1 MFYDD
6 DLIIGRVPKKV
17 KERTKENMEV
27 YNMTHF
33 KKPLGNLQ
41 RPEQNYG
48 KHGTMMILENLFLVY
63 IILNIWI
70 FRNIH

>member
-27 YNMTHF
+27 YNMTYF
-33 KKPLGNLQ
+33 KKPLGNL
-41 RPEQNYG
+41 
-48 KHGTMMILENLFLVY
+48 
-63 IILNIWI
+63 
-70 FRNIH
+70 